1 MQSSED
7 ILELKDIGLV
17 RWGTRPTFPK
27 IEPASGV
34 PGTMVTVTGNIMTTR
49 YGSNTLTSTNGK
61 ENKILRVYI
70 NGQTCEPKDTVTDT
84 FYGLAL
90 EPSDGVHG
98 YIKCKMGGSYVGN
111 QNITIIIDFEY
122 GRSYAMLPTVLLRSD
137 GKLAMLQTYAEVNSV
152 SPAEGSVNGGT
163 VLTITGNNFD
173 NTDAP
178 VDVKVGGETCTVTSM
193 TDTEIQCKT
202 PNQPAV
208 QDSYAGGRG
217 LFAEQWTQTS
227 VDFADRAN
235 IAGLSSSAADYV
247 SSDMDSSSFVNANKS
262 GANVLR
268 LTGYFVPSITAPY
281 RFLIKADGYASL
293 NFSPTG
299 PPADQTEVAR
309 CEAAADNY
317 WTHNGQ
323 TSPQYDLVA
332 GNKYFMTVLAGNAN
346 ALDSVKV
353 SARSPISPVTAS
365 MSGSAYQ
372 EIQNIIL
379 ISTKTDEVQVLEGC
393 TVMEYMELNREL
405 KRLIQDN
412 TADPNQELFEWV
424 SKADKQLIVLKAKLE
439 KKNVD
444 SMSIGS
450 EYSDDDESP
459 NSDESIK
466 RLKELQ
472 YEKKRLLN
480 DLSEQAGMRLTN
492 NNPGIANLGDDN
504 RPSKISERFSELY
517 DNHWTDAMEAL
528 DGHKF
533 QEREGIEMLLEVLNA
548 IYEDCKLQRE
558 KRLKSFASLVL
569 GVKLE
574 ENHDS
579 GENVDIYQV
588 RRLCYF
594 LIRD

>member
-1 MQSSED
+1 MRISS
-7 ILELKDIGLV
+7 
-17 RWGTRPTFPK
+17 
-27 IEPASGV
+27 
-34 PGTMVTVTGNIMTTR
+34 
-49 YGSNTLTSTNGK
+49 
-61 ENKILRVYI
+61 
-70 NGQTCEPKDTVTDT
+70 C
-84 FYGLAL
+84 
-90 EPSDGVHG
+90 
-98 YIKCKMGGSYVGN
+98 
-111 QNITIIIDFEY
+111 NITN
-122 GRSYAMLPTVLLRSD
+122 R
-137 GKLAMLQTYAEVNSV
+137 
-152 SPAEGSVNGGT
+152 
-163 VLTITGNNFD
+163 
-173 NTDAP
+173 
-178 VDVKVGGETCTVTSM
+178 
-193 TDTEIQCKT
+193 
-202 PNQPAV
+202 
-208 QDSYAGGRG
+208 
-217 LFAEQWTQTS
+217 
-227 VDFADRAN
+227 
-235 IAGLSSSAADYV
+235 
-247 SSDMDSSSFVNANKS
+247 
-262 GANVLR
+262 
-268 LTGYFVPSITAPY
+268 
-281 RFLIKADGYASL
+281 
-293 NFSPTG
+293 
-299 PPADQTEVAR
+299 
-309 CEAAADNY
+309 
-317 WTHNGQ
+317 
-323 TSPQYDLVA
+323 
-332 GNKYFMTVLAGNAN
+332 
-346 ALDSVKV
+346 
-353 SARSPISPVTAS
+353 
-365 MSGSAYQ
+365 
-372 EIQNIIL
+372 L
-379 ISTKTDEVQVLEGC
+379 ISRLIEFPWARWTTLNTSQVQLKNIEVDINLKRVLEGC

-533 QEREGIEMLLEVLNA
+533 QEKEGIEMLLEVLNA

-579 GENVDIYQV
+579 GENIDIYQNV
-588 RRLCYF
+588 EMDYNA
-594 LIRD
+594 RDICLQRISITQDKHVKETMYSLLNKKFVDKKRQEVLNHKSLKLYIDQCFEVCWSICLQIPPVVIVTDVKRVDLFRSYTKSGDVIDHVVWPALLLHEDGPVLYKGVAQMTSDATSAPTYENM

>member
-1 MQSSED
+1 M
-7 ILELKDIGLV
+7 
-17 RWGTRPTFPK
+17 
-27 IEPASGV
+27 
-34 PGTMVTVTGNIMTTR
+34 
-49 YGSNTLTSTNGK
+49 
-61 ENKILRVYI
+61 LR
-70 NGQTCEPKDTVTDT
+70 
-84 FYGLAL
+84 
-90 EPSDGVHG
+90 
-98 YIKCKMGGSYVGN
+98 
-111 QNITIIIDFEY
+111 
-122 GRSYAMLPTVLLRSD
+122 
-137 GKLAMLQTYAEVNSV
+137 
-152 SPAEGSVNGGT
+152 
-163 VLTITGNNFD
+163 
-173 NTDAP
+173 
-178 VDVKVGGETCTVTSM
+178 
-193 TDTEIQCKT
+193 
-202 PNQPAV
+202 
-208 QDSYAGGRG
+208 
-217 LFAEQWTQTS
+217 
-227 VDFADRAN
+227 
-235 IAGLSSSAADYV
+235 
-247 SSDMDSSSFVNANKS
+247 
-262 GANVLR
+262 
-268 LTGYFVPSITAPY
+268 
-281 RFLIKADGYASL
+281 
-293 NFSPTG
+293 
-299 PPADQTEVAR
+299 
-309 CEAAADNY
+309 
-317 WTHNGQ
+317 
-323 TSPQYDLVA
+323 
-332 GNKYFMTVLAGNAN
+332 
-346 ALDSVKV
+346 
-353 SARSPISPVTAS
+353 
-365 MSGSAYQ
+365 
-372 EIQNIIL
+372 
-379 ISTKTDEVQVLEGC
+379 

-533 QEREGIEMLLEVLNA
+533 QEKEGIEMLLEVLNA

-579 GENVDIYQV
+579 GENIDIYQNV
-588 RRLCYF
+588 EMDYNA
-594 LIRD
+594 RDICLQRISITQDKHVKETMYSLLNKKFVDKKRQEVLNHKSLKLYIDQCFEVCWSICLQIPPVVIVTDVKRVDLFRSYTKSGDVIDHVVWPALLLHEDGPVLYKGVAQMTSDATSAPTYENM

>member
-1 MQSSED
+1 M
-7 ILELKDIGLV
+7 
-17 RWGTRPTFPK
+17 
-27 IEPASGV
+27 
-34 PGTMVTVTGNIMTTR
+34 
-49 YGSNTLTSTNGK
+49 
-61 ENKILRVYI
+61 LR
-70 NGQTCEPKDTVTDT
+70 
-84 FYGLAL
+84 
-90 EPSDGVHG
+90 
-98 YIKCKMGGSYVGN
+98 
-111 QNITIIIDFEY
+111 
-122 GRSYAMLPTVLLRSD
+122 
-137 GKLAMLQTYAEVNSV
+137 
-152 SPAEGSVNGGT
+152 
-163 VLTITGNNFD
+163 
-173 NTDAP
+173 
-178 VDVKVGGETCTVTSM
+178 
-193 TDTEIQCKT
+193 
-202 PNQPAV
+202 
-208 QDSYAGGRG
+208 
-217 LFAEQWTQTS
+217 
-227 VDFADRAN
+227 
-235 IAGLSSSAADYV
+235 
-247 SSDMDSSSFVNANKS
+247 
-262 GANVLR
+262 
-268 LTGYFVPSITAPY
+268 
-281 RFLIKADGYASL
+281 
-293 NFSPTG
+293 
-299 PPADQTEVAR
+299 
-309 CEAAADNY
+309 
-317 WTHNGQ
+317 
-323 TSPQYDLVA
+323 
-332 GNKYFMTVLAGNAN
+332 
-346 ALDSVKV
+346 
-353 SARSPISPVTAS
+353 
-365 MSGSAYQ
+365 
-372 EIQNIIL
+372 
-379 ISTKTDEVQVLEGC
+379 

-533 QEREGIEMLLEVLNA
+533 QEKEGIEMLLEVLNA

-579 GENVDIYQV
+579 GENIDIYQNV
-588 RRLCYF
+588 EMGQNGERKTTKKDDDIRLQCSRYLSVKDINYTQDKHIKVYC
-594 LIRD
+594 LIRAFSNKELFTHQTLMPVAVAGCTFELSSF